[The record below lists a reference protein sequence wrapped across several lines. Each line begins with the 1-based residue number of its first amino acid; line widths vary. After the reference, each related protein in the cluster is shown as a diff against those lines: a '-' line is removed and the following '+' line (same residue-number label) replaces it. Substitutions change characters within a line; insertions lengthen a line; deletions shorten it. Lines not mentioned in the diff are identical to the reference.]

1 MGQRTKTLSEIL
13 GFNGWKVE
21 DAYFEDAQGTRFDPL
36 HGYGVLPETRLV
48 LRVVRRWAPRCS
60 QCGTICRAAAHAR
73 LPVRR
78 WQDLTW
84 AGRPTVLEAELIRVK
99 CKHCNG
105 SPVELLP
112 WAEPRQRQTKRLQQ
126 QLALEAA
133 SMPVMHV
140 AVLHGLDWHTVR
152 RAEGAALA
160 RWNATRPDVP
170 LRHVGVDE
178 KWLGRRHSLDHE
190 FVTIVSNLETGE
202 PLWIGPHRR
211 TATLQ
216 SWLDTLSPEQKA
228 NISLFAMDMHR
239 PFLNAVRSDPQ
250 LEHAVVVHDPFHI
263 MKRAG
268 EAVTEVRKE
277 TFFRAGPEMRG
288 IGRGTRWLVLRA
300 WEHCT
305 LAQQDELR
313 VLLSYNR
320 TLARAYQI
328 KEELRETLHAPDR
341 TAMEAGLRHLLRRTQ
356 PRDCKPLRKL
366 HDSLVDHWEQI
377 VALGDHH
384 PATGR
389 TEALN
394 NNWETL
400 VRGAR
405 GYRDHAYLLLKLRFM
420 TANPVRTATGT
431 ARFLALGMQA
441 PLRAAA

>member
-21 DAYFEDAQGTRFDPL
+21 EACFEDAQGTRFDPL
-36 HGYGVLPETRLV
+36 DGYGVLPGTRLV

-60 QCGTICRAAAHAR
+60 QCGTICRAAAHER

-84 AGRPTVLEAELIRVK
+84 AGRSTVLEAELIRVK

-160 RWNATRPDVP
+160 RWDATRPEVP

-178 KWLGRRHSLDHE
+178 KWLGRRHRLDYE

-211 TATLQ
+211 EETLRT
-216 SWLDTLSPEQKA
+216 WLDTLSSDQKA
-228 NISLFAMDMHR
+228 NIILFSMDMHR
-239 PFLNAVRSDPQ
+239 PFLNAVRNDPQ
-250 LEHAVVVHDPFHI
+250 LKHAAVVHDPFHI
-263 MKRAG
+263 MKRVG
-268 EAVTEVRKE
+268 EAVTEVRRE
-277 TFFRAGPEMRG
+277 TFFRAGPEMRR
-288 IGRGTRWLVLRA
+288 IGRGTRWLVMRA

-305 LAQQDELR
+305 SAQQDELR
-313 VLLSYNR
+313 VLFSYNR

-328 KEELRETLHAPDR
+328 KEELRDTLHAPDR
-341 TAMEAGLRHLLRRTQ
+341 ASMEAGLRHLLRRTQ

-400 VRGAR
+400 VRRAR